1 MEEIEDI
8 EKALEDLEI
17 EKEFLKIRKNG
28 LLLNDRQIEVL
39 KRYQIDYLNYSN
51 LSSLLF
57 ALNETIYE
65 DINLEDPELD
75 QVIQELEETHY
86 YQETRK

>member
-8 EKALEDLEI
+8 EKELEDLEI

>member
-17 EKEFLKIRKNG
+17 EKEFLKTRKNG